1 MGFLDRAIKKGISE
15 GVGKAVGDAISKT
28 IEPKANELANQA
40 AQKMNQAA
48 DNAANQMNTQTAQ
61 KPQGLSNLENAFA
74 NLEKAVQGYVT
85 KLSENIKVCPS
96 CGRPCEAA
104 QEFCPE
110 CGAELPKETI
120 AQSAVCSNCQKQ
132 NPLGTKFCQ
141 DCGTKLPIVVQE
153 EQAAAQKNEAVMAEW
168 DAKLGAYPKWN
179 CGGTGFY
186 IEDDGGYY
194 RFGAEF
200 KNNSA
205 AAQNAVVQYQQILM
219 QNGFAPAGQYPS
231 QEHLYKM
238 INGTC
243 YHVDLEHC
251 FDGGSESPVIYFNI
265 GEPTGGYHYVKPE
278 PKKTAGLKDLFKF

>member
-15 GVGKAVGDAISKT
+15 GVGKAVGDAINKT
-28 IEPKANELANQA
+28 IEPKATEFANQA

-48 DNAANQMNTQTAQ
+48 DNAVNQMNTQTAQ

-74 NLEKAVQGYVT
+74 NLEKAAQGYVT

-141 DCGTKLPIVVQE
+141 DCGTKLPIAVQE
-153 EQAAAQKNEAVMAEW
+153 EQPQRRKTKPLWLSGMQSWE
-168 DAKLGAYPKWN
+168 P
-179 CGGTGFY
+179 
-186 IEDDGGYY
+186 I
-194 RFGAEF
+194 
-200 KNNSA
+200 
-205 AAQNAVVQYQQILM
+205 
-219 QNGFAPAGQYPS
+219 QNGIVEVPVFTLRTMAV
-231 QEHLYKM
+231 
-238 INGTC
+238 IT
-243 YHVDLEHC
+243 DLALNLK
-251 FDGGSESPVIYFNI
+251 I
-265 GEPTGGYHYVKPE
+265 
-278 PKKTAGLKDLFKF
+278 TAQPHGMPWYSISRF

>member
-28 IEPKANELANQA
+28 IEPKATEFANQA

-48 DNAANQMNTQTAQ
+48 DNAVNQMNTQTAQ

-74 NLEKAVQGYVT
+74 NLEKAAQGYVT

-96 CGRPCEAA
+96 CGRPCEAV

-120 AQSAVCSNCQKQ
+120 AQSTVCPACQKQ

-141 DCGTKLPIVVQE
+141 DCGTKLPITVQE
-153 EQAAAQKNEAVMAEW
+153 EQAAQQKDAEAMAKW
-168 DAKLGAYPKWN
+168 KDVLAAYPEWN

-186 IEDDGGYY
+186 IEQQDDYY
-194 RFGAEF
+194 MFGADF
-200 KNNSA
+200 KNNLT
-205 AAQNAVVQYQQILM
+205 AAQNAVAQYQQILI
-219 QNGFAPAGQYPS
+219 QNGFGPAGQYPS
-231 QEHLYKM
+231 REHLYKM

-251 FDGGSESPVIYFNI
+251 FDSGSNPVIYFNI
-265 GEPTGGYHYVKPE
+265 GEPTGGFHYVKPE
-278 PKKTAGLKDLFKF
+278 PKKPAGLKDLFKF